1 MILRNKR
8 IKTTSDEVQVAV
20 SFGVP
25 DVREWMR
32 RYASMFLICGA
43 KAGKQLAQSIPISE
57 GDVRR
62 WMEKDPTVLAN
73 WPSVWRDQLSSWA
86 FTSALRH
93 GLLAESATPNRY
105 FLSDECFVK
114 RGRPT
119 TADDEEDE

>member
-1 MILRNKR
+1 MV
-8 IKTTSDEVQVAV
+8 SM

-25 DVREWMR
+25 DVRAWLR
-32 RYASMFLICGA
+32 RYATLFLICGD
-43 KAGKQLAQSIPISE
+43 KAGKELAQSIPVTE
-57 GDVRR
+57 GDIRK

-73 WPSVWRDQLSSWA
+73 WPSVWQDQLSAWA
-86 FTSALRH
+86 FATAVRH

-119 TADDEEDE
+119 TADDEEEDT

>member
-1 MILRNKR
+1 MV
-8 IKTTSDEVQVAV
+8 SV

-25 DVREWMR
+25 DVKEWMR

-43 KAGKQLAQSIPISE
+43 KAGKELGKSIPISE

-73 WPSVWRDQLSSWA
+73 WSSVWRDQLSAWA
-86 FTSALRH
+86 FAVALRH
-93 GLLAESATPNRY
+93 GLLTPSAIENRY

-119 TADDEEDE
+119 ATDENDDE